1 MSELIFVTGNKGK
14 LEEVQRFLGIP
25 VRHEPLEL
33 EELQA
38 IDPEAIVRRKAEAAY
53 AVLKKPLLVEDTSV
67 VFPALGRLPGPFI
80 KFFEEELGQEGI
92 CRILD
97 GKDRAC
103 IATARFALHDGREVH
118 LFEGSMPG
126 TVADAPRGT
135 RSFGWASIVIP
146 EGKEKTYAE
155 MSDDEQ
161 AEVAMRK
168 KALAKLKLFLD
179 TARA

>member
-1 MSELIFVTGNKGK
+1 MEEVVFVTGNTGK
-14 LEEVQRFLGIP
+14 LEEVRRFLSIP
-25 VRHEPLEL
+25 VRHEALEL
-33 EELQA
+33 EEFQS

-53 AVLKKPLLVEDTSV
+53 AALGRPLLVEDTSV

-92 CRILD
+92 CRLLD

-103 IATARFALHDGREVH
+103 IATARFALHDGTSIH
-118 LFEGSMPG
+118 IFEGSMPG
-126 TVADAPRGT
+126 IVADAPRGT
-135 RSFGWASIVIP
+135 RSFGWASIVVP
-146 EGKEKTYAE
+146 EGKDKTYAE

-168 KALAKLKLFLD
+168 KALAKLANFIEA
-179 TARA
+179 AR

>member
-1 MSELIFVTGNKGK
+1 MQEIIFVTGNPGK
-14 LEEVQRFLGIP
+14 LEEVRRFLQIP
-25 VRHEPLEL
+25 VRHEALEL
-33 EELQA
+33 EEFQS
-38 IDPEAIVRRKAEAAY
+38 IDPEAIVRRKAEAAFSI
-53 AVLKKPLLVEDTSV
+53 LGKPLLVEDTSV

-97 GKDRAC
+97 GKERAC
-103 IATARFALHDGREVH
+103 VATARFALHDGTSIH

-126 TVADAPRGT
+126 TVADMPRGT

-146 EGKEKTYAE
+146 EGKNKTYAE

-161 AEVAMRK
+161 AEVAMRR
-168 KALAKLKLFLD
+168 KALRKLADFMR
-179 TARA
+179 TAQ